1 MMDLKQVSGQYSD
14 KEILDYAKD
23 VVSDYLVGIAYP
35 KWPVDE
41 QGIPDTSDGVGCVP
55 WCSVSSC
62 KVINAQIEETKERET
77 LIIVTVDL
85 VWMDDGELY
94 KDNAAEFC
102 ITVYTD
108 YSTLQHKYIV
118 RCD

>member
-1 MMDLKQVSGQYSD
+1 MTDLKRRARQYSD
-14 KEILDYAKD
+14 TEIIYYAKD
-23 VVSDYLVGIAYP
+23 VVSDHLVGIVYP

-41 QGIPDTSDGVGCVP
+41 QGMPDTSDGVGCVP

-62 KVINAQIEETKERET
+62 EVVDTRIEEKKEREVFV
-77 LIIVTVDL
+77 IVTVNL
-85 VWMDDGELY
+85 VWMDDGELS
-94 KDNAAEFC
+94 KEDASEFC

-108 YSTLQHKYIV
+108 YSTLQHEEIV